1 VLLQQR
7 RQEAIVPPDL
17 DALLTALYVYVDD
30 SLPSRSG
37 PGRPPRTTDSELI
50 CLAVAQILLDC
61 HSDRQF
67 LAVAGRRLQHL
78 FPLRPKHSGYHQR
91 VRRLAPQIARALSM
105 LACDTPHSDDQLRL
119 LDSTPVPCA
128 QSRTTVRRSEFAG
141 IAGYG
146 YCAAHSRWFWGFRL
160 YLVCTTDGIPVGYE
174 LAPANASERDVAAEL
189 LERCTTPGQIIVGD
203 KGFAGTAFEQ
213 LVLDLDCEFRRPDRK
228 REPERFGHLGGIRQ
242 WIEAI
247 IWTCKGQLSLERH
260 RARTV
265 ETLCARISQ
274 RLLALAACVW
284 HNHRIGHQPPR
295 SIACYDH

>member
-1 VLLQQR
+1 M
-7 RQEAIVPPDL
+7 PPDL

-30 SLPSRSG
+30 SLPVRVG
-37 PGRPPRTTDSELI
+37 PGRPPQTTDAELI
-50 CLAVAQILLDC
+50 CLATAQILLDC

-67 LAVAGRRLQHL
+67 LAVAARRLAHL

-105 LACDTPHSDDQLRL
+105 LALDTPHSDQQLRL

-128 QSRTTVRRSEFAG
+128 QSRTTVRRSDFAG
-141 IAGYG
+141 VAGYG
-146 YCAAHSRWFWGFRL
+146 YCAAHSRRFWGFRL
-160 YLVCTTDGIPVGYE
+160 YLLCTSDGIPVGYE
-174 LAPANASERDVAAEL
+174 LAPANTPERDVAGEL
-189 LERCTTPGQIIVGD
+189 LARATSPGQIIIAD
-203 KGFAGTAFEQ
+203 KGFAGAAFEQ
-213 LVLDLDCEFRRPDRK
+213 LVLDLDCEFRRPDR
-228 REPERFGHLGGIRQ
+228 RDERPRFGNLGAVRQ

-260 RARTV
+260 RARTI

-274 RLLALAACVW
+274 RLLALAVCIW
-284 HNHRIGHQPPR
+284 HNHRVGHQPIR